1 MTARGGLWLLLWTGL
16 GALLRC
22 WGLESKPLWTD
33 EFATIVFSLGHS
45 FRSIPLD
52 QIISARELLA
62 PAMVEPITSG
72 HAVIATLLAES
83 NHPPLFFWLTHWWLR
98 GWSGSSG
105 LVSAG
110 VVRSLP
116 ALIGVLLIPLSYGVG
131 WLMARSQRV
140 ALLAAAVMAVSP
152 FAVYLSQ
159 EARHY
164 TLPMVWILASVAG
177 WLMAVRSLRDKHP
190 VSGWVVL
197 GWIAVN
203 SLGMATHYFFAFTLL
218 AEAIALL
225 VLTIQRHRHHAI
237 EIGELRRLLAAVAG
251 TIAGSAV
258 WMPVVMGSQD
268 SELTRWIFRD
278 TDFWSPIG
286 QAIAGWITM
295 LYLLPIQ
302 AESETMVMGS
312 AIALIILFL
321 ATVVYLAP
329 TLSHL
334 WQQWEQRGLVVMV
347 GTAIALFWGLTYG
360 VGIDITSAFRYN
372 FVYFPI
378 VVLIVAAALDHPS
391 HPSCLHKTA
400 IALLLSFALI
410 GSLTVIS
417 NLGYQKTHRP
427 DRVASAIADL
437 YEQEPE
443 ATLVAIAHRTH
454 GQTGRLM
461 AIAWDLPQ
469 TDAIRYLLAHQ
480 AQPADPIASLDAAL
494 ARTRSDRPLILWLI
508 NMETV
513 PARPLNRLLNQY
525 HCEPRRDRE
534 SVDGYRFQPFRCG

>member
-1 MTARGGLWLLLWTGL
+1 MTARGWLWLGLWTGL
-16 GALLRC
+16 GALLRF

-45 FRSIPLD
+45 FRTIPLD
-52 QIISARELLA
+52 QVMSARELLA
-62 PAMVEPITSG
+62 PAMVNPVTSG
-72 HAVIATLLAES
+72 QAAIASLLDES

-98 GWSGSSG
+98 GLSGSSG
-105 LVSAG
+105 LVSIW

-116 ALIGVLLIPLSYGVG
+116 AMVGVLLIPLTYGIG

-164 TLPMVWILASVAG
+164 TLPMVWILGSVAG
-177 WLMAVRSLRDKHP
+177 WLMAVRSLREKRP
-190 VSGWVVL
+190 CAWWIVL

-225 VLTIQRHRHHAI
+225 LLTIQQHRIHPLGL
-237 EIGELRRLLAAVAG
+237 GELGRLLAAVVG
-251 TIAGSAV
+251 TIAGCAV
-258 WMPVVMGSQD
+258 WIPVVVGSQD

-286 QAIAGWITM
+286 QAIAGWVTM

-302 AESETMVMGS
+302 SDSEAIVIGS

-321 ATVVYLAP
+321 ATIIYLAL
-329 TLSHL
+329 TLPHL
-334 WQQWEQRGLVVMV
+334 WQQWELRGLVVMV
-347 GTAIALFWGLTYG
+347 VVAIALFLGLTYG

-372 FVYFPI
+372 FVYFPM
-378 VVLIVAAALDHPS
+378 VVLIMAAALGSDRLNRS
-391 HPSCLHKTA
+391 HKTA

-410 GSLTVIS
+410 GSLTVIT

-437 YEQEPE
+437 YAQAPQD
-443 ATLVAIAHRTH
+443 TIVAIAHRTH

-461 AIAWDLPQ
+461 AIAWDLRE
-469 TDAIRYLLAHQ
+469 TDSIRYLLAHQ
-480 AQPADPIASLDAAL
+480 AQPTDPIASLNAAL
-494 ARTRSDRPLILWLI
+494 EKNGSDRPLMLWLV

-513 PARPLNRLLNQY
+513 PEQPLNRLLSQY
-525 HCEPRRDRE
+525 QCQPRRDRE